1 MMEAIALFDPINS
14 GANLKTAAKELGF
27 KVIGVFT
34 KSIPLFKDKY
44 HVTEESLFEDCD
56 EIIVADE
63 REVILQ
69 KLKNSNFTIRA
80 VIAGLDSGLEM
91 ADQVAHDLKCF
102 RNPIGLSSS
111 RRDKGKMRKVIQKS
125 GYACPDFSLCQ
136 TEKKLNQFISSHPFP
151 LVVKTPRGAATSQVY
166 VCNDEK
172 SARLAFHEIR
182 STEDFF
188 GDRAKY
194 AVIEEYISGK
204 EYIIN
209 TFSDGRKVHV
219 TDVWVYDKIDTE
231 TFKNVTYNAV
241 SIPLSD
247 PTIKTLIQHGAGLA
261 KAFGL
266 KRGPAHL
273 EIKED
278 PLRGPTLI
286 EINARI
292 CGAKL
297 PDFMK
302 KYTNFDPYRATIE
315 VFAYGRFVFP
325 DPLIFHKHFAVACCP
340 VFQSGKVKKISGIE
354 EIETLSSYDKHTLSI
369 EKGDH
374 IPTSTYTTTIPLFVY
389 LAHADRTQLLLDL
402 QKAHELF
409 EVEFEP

>member
-1 MMEAIALFDPINS
+1 MDAVALFDPINS
-14 GANLKTAAKELGF
+14 AANLKNAAKELGF

-34 KSIPLFKDKY
+34 KSISLFKEKY
-44 HVTEESLFEDCD
+44 HVTEESLFADCD
-56 EIIVADE
+56 EVIIADE
-63 REVILQ
+63 RKAILQ
-69 KLKNSNFTIRA
+69 KLKNSPFTIRA
-80 VIAGLDSGLEM
+80 VITGLDSGLEL
-91 ADQVAHDLKCF
+91 ADQIAHDLKCF
-102 RNPIGLSSS
+102 RNPIGLSSA
-111 RRDKGKMRKVIQKS
+111 RRDKGKMRKVIKKS

-136 TEKKLNQFISSHPFP
+136 TEAKLNRFLSTHSFP

-204 EYIIN
+204 EYIVN
-209 TFSDGRKVHV
+209 TFSDGKIVHI

-231 TFKNVTYNAV
+231 IFKNVTYNAV

-247 PTIKTLIQHGAGLA
+247 PTIKTLVHHGAGLT
-261 KAFGL
+261 KAFGI

-278 PLRGPTLI
+278 PIRGPTLI

-315 VFAYGRFVFP
+315 VFAYGKVAFP
-325 DPLIFHKHFAVACCP
+325 NPLIFHKHFAVACCP
-340 VFQSGKVKKISGIE
+340 VFQSGIVKEISGIE
-354 EIETLSSYDKHTLSI
+354 KIQELSSYDKHTLSI
-369 EKGDH
+369 QKGDQ
-374 IPTSTYTTTIPLFVY
+374 IPPSTYTTTIPLFVY
-389 LAHADRTQLLLDL
+389 LAHSDRKQLLVDL
-402 QKAHELF
+402 EKAHELF
-409 EVEFEP
+409 EVKF